1 MQAGVWTVPP
11 ERMKPRKEH
20 KVPLS
25 KRAIEL
31 LRALPREAGG
41 FHFIGSKGGESIGV
55 NSMAVV
61 MKSLRKSG
69 GVTVHGFRSA
79 FRDWAEERTAFP
91 AIVAE
96 LALAHVVGD
105 AVQNAYRRTVLIEK
119 RAQLVQAWSDYCD
132 MPASKS
138 AKLADVTPM
147 RRRP

>member
-1 MQAGVWTVPP
+1 
-11 ERMKPRKEH
+11 MKARKEH
-20 KVPLS
+20 KVPLG

-31 LRALPREAGG
+31 LRALPRVAGG

-105 AVQNAYRRTVLIEK
+105 AVQNAYRRTVLIDPLGLPIPLK
-119 RAQLVQAWSDYCD
+119 LMLPRRSASASASRALQSLIVLQIGGSCG
-132 MPASKS
+132 
-138 AKLADVTPM
+138 
-147 RRRP
+147 RPSFSR